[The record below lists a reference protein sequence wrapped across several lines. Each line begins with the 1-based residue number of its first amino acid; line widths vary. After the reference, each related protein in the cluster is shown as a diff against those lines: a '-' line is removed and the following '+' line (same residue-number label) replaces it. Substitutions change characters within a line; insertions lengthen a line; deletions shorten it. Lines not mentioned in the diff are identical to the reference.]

1 MVQIGYEEQ
10 WGARGRNDLGVMAN
24 LGANAV
30 RLYKSLGVDVNRDHG
45 TFLDY
50 SQKLGVNVMPGY
62 HVEPSKIHGQCPEF
76 DCFKRWKKATL
87 DGFERGYRKD
97 DSWHPAVALAVL
109 INEADGFGSLPEC
122 QPRGAWCRVKAAISA
137 LDGVLAAE
145 REVGVDAGR
154 VKFTVTWSFATLES
168 IDGKVRGPGNYG
180 FQDMVAAM
188 QNPQIAKYTPR
199 TPLEDLQQAFRT
211 RWVHGLNTKSPWN
224 FVRDIISKDYRQFEP
239 IPWFIGEYGA
249 SGQDEASIQADLES
263 MQAHTLKDSSFVGA
277 AFLQFQTNYWK
288 GGAGMDY
295 GMFGLGEGT
304 IGETGKVCQPGYG
317 CRRWP
322 VHCLTTKLP
331 WLEGTK
337 AHRAQAAAT
346 AWGGFIDHTSFC
358 SDRRLLEEGA
368 VGTHLACQIRA
379 DAIGDAGAVSAK
391 LRTAEFSARLVSRT
405 EALLGGSAALRGD
418 LSLASTSAWSQ
429 ENSPRSES
437 GGNALPAWTVWA
449 AVGVVTVLLLVAGFF
464 AARRRKTSSAGS
476 GTADQAV

>member
-1 MVQIGYEEQ
+1 MGSEGCGRPAVDMLQIGYEEQ
-10 WGARGRNDLGVMAN
+10 WGAKGRNDLGVMSN
-24 LGANAV
+24 LGANGV
-30 RLYKSLGVDVNRDHG
+30 RLFNSLGMDINRDHG

-50 SQKLGVNVMPGY
+50 SQKVGLNVMPGY
-62 HVEPSKIHGQCPEF
+62 HVEPSKIRGQCPEF
-76 DCFKRWKKATL
+76 DCFKKWKKATL
-87 DGFERGYRKD
+87 DGFERGYRKGD
-97 DSWHPAVALAVL
+97 AWHPAVAMAILL
-109 INEADGFGSLPEC
+109 NEADGFGSLPEC

-224 FVRDIISKDYRQFEP
+224 FVRDIISKDYQQFRP

-249 SGQDEASIQADLES
+249 SGQDEASIQADLVG
-263 MQAHTLKDSSFVGA
+263 MQAHALEDSAFVGA

-288 GGAGMDY
+288 GGAEMDY
-295 GMFGLGEGT
+295 GMFGLGEGKL
-304 IGETGKVCQPGYG
+304 GETGEVCQPGQG

-322 VHCLTTKLP
+322 VHCLTTTLP
-331 WLEGTK
+331 WLEGSK
-337 AHRAQAAAT
+337 AHRAQAASR

-358 SDRRLLEEGA
+358 SDRRRLEESA

-391 LRTAEFSARLVSRT
+391 LRTAESSARLVSRT
-405 EALLGGSAALRGD
+405 EVLLGGSVALRGD
-418 LSLASTSAWSQ
+418 LSLASTSAWS
-429 ENSPRSES
+429 
-437 GGNALPAWTVWA
+437 
-449 AVGVVTVLLLVAGFF
+449 
-464 AARRRKTSSAGS
+464 
-476 GTADQAV
+476 